1 MSQRIKT
8 NKTKRGRGFTYL
20 WIAALGMLIF
30 LLIYFEQTA
39 LLYVLATLGVTA
51 LLFVVAAADIGHVTP
66 GAESAGQALDAQ
78 AASSGIGS
86 KLSSAKSNAQSS
98 KERY

>member
-8 NKTKRGRGFTYL
+8 NKTKRQRGFTYL
-20 WIAALGMLIF
+20 WIAGLAVLTF

-51 LLFVVAAADIGHVTP
+51 LLFVVAVADIGHTGP
-66 GAESAGQALDAQ
+66 PSENSGQLANAQ
-78 AASSGIGS
+78 AAGSGIAS
-86 KLSSAKSNAQSS
+86 KMPAQKPAK
-98 KERY
+98 